1 MSANTLTTGGRTQR
15 FPLADWWSRNQRK
28 VIPYIFLAPFLLSFA
43 IFTVYPAGTA
53 LFLSFQRTR
62 FLAGGSR
69 RRGRPRI
76 QGPGELRAPADQG
89 QALSRSH
96 DQWRRILAWHLA
108 RADAAGAGC
117 GAGSKLTGYTLQGI
131 GIFDYPAASRLI
143 ISVRGFLP
151 AEAGGGVVLEYKGL
165 ENYERLLTRDRR
177 FREAMINGAE
187 FWLGTLLVQMPLA
200 LAVALALNSRDIRF
214 KVLGR
219 LGFFAPYITSAV
231 VVGWIFRFV
240 FDQRFGWLNSA
251 LAQLGIEGPAWL
263 RDGISSCRP

>member
-15 FPLADWWSRNQRK
+15 FSLADWWSRNQRK

-53 LFLSFQRTR
+53 LFLSFQRT
-62 FLAGGSR
+62 
-69 RRGRPRI
+69 
-76 QGPGELRAPADQG
+76 
-89 QALSRSH
+89 
-96 DQWRRILAWHLA
+96 
-108 RADAAGAGC
+108 
-117 GAGSKLTGYTLQGI
+117 
-131 GIFDYPAASRLI
+131 
-143 ISVRGFLP
+143 RGFLP

-231 VVGWIFRFV
+231 VVG
-240 FDQRFGWLNSA
+240 
-251 LAQLGIEGPAWL
+251 
-263 RDGISSCRP
+263 